1 MITGNGDRQKTP
13 PGGKMSMDDDLAYA
27 GGSVLP
33 GRGNLTMARVKLT
46 LPSEFFHTVDIQ
58 VRISDINY
66 GNHLGN
72 DAVLTLVHEAR
83 LQSLKAYGFSEL
95 DIGGRG
101 LMLTDAVIVYK
112 SQGYYGDKLKIRVA
126 VADFNKY
133 GCDFYF
139 KIERCDDGR
148 EIARA
153 KTGIVFFDYSKQKIA
168 PVPDVFAAVFLANRT
183 ARDR

>member
-1 MITGNGDRQKTP
+1 
-13 PGGKMSMDDDLAYA
+13 
-27 GGSVLP
+27 
-33 GRGNLTMARVKLT
+33 MARVKLL
-46 LPSEFFHTVDIQ
+46 LPKEFLYTVDIR

-72 DAVLTLVHEAR
+72 DAVLSLVHEAR
-83 LQSLKAYGFSEL
+83 LQCLKAHGFSEM

-112 SQGYYGDKLKIRVA
+112 SQGFHGDVLTVRVA

-133 GCDFYF
+133 GCDIFY
-139 KIERCDDGR
+139 KIDHQRSGR

-153 KTGIVFFDYSKQKIA
+153 KTGIVFFDYSKQKICR
-168 PVPDVFAAVFLANRT
+168 VPEVFTAVFKPNSKRKEET
-183 ARDR
+183 HDH